1 MSVSQPDII
10 DLVATPPG
18 NSNEVHLVIIDDLEW
33 APLAAHCVLV
43 KDKVNAYVSV
53 VMSGKLAST
62 VSLPLPP
69 EPSVVVVLVVA
80 HAPPPEAKPFFDRV
94 EAALGALDLGFRVVP
109 MADFGRP
116 PLPN

>member
-1 MSVSQPDII
+1 MSVSQPDVI
-10 DLVATPPG
+10 DFVATPPG

-33 APLAAHCVLV
+33 TPLAEHCVLV

-53 VMSGKLAST
+53 VVSGKLASI

-69 EPSVVVVLVVA
+69 EPRVMVLLVVA
-80 HAPPPEAKPFFDRV
+80 HPPPPEAKPFFDRV
-94 EAALGALDLGFRVVP
+94 EAALEALEIGFRVTP

-116 PLPN
+116 PLLN